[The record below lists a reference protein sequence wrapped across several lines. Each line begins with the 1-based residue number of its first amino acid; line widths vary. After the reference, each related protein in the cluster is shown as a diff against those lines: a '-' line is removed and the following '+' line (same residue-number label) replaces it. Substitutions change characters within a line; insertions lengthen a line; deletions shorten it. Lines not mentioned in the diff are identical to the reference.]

1 LTSPEAIPIQRLTLI
16 ERLSG
21 NVIWNMEYAFLFTGR
36 TVGSAIFHLPSS
48 FLAFLASWRYDPSRA
63 IGAPRPARTLQF
75 NNQIDKKR
83 INQKR

>member
-1 LTSPEAIPIQRLTLI
+1 MLIERLTLI
-16 ERLSG
+16 ERFSG
-21 NVIWNMEYAFLFTGR
+21 SDKYHMEYAFPFTGH
-36 TVGSAIFHLPSS
+36 TVRSSIFHLPSS
-48 FLAFLASWRYDPSRA
+48 FLAFLASWRYDPSRV